1 VSPGSVSMQP
11 SRPWLGVLERDAGSR
26 DEPESA
32 RSLRMELRRWLEENL
47 TEEVREAG
55 HGIHDPANLPVLKAW
70 NARLAE
76 ARWAAISWPEKWGGR
91 DAGLAEQIAYQEE
104 MAWAEAPGP
113 VNVIGVSNIAP
124 AIMAYG
130 TEAQQRR
137 YLPPLLRG
145 EEIWSQGMSEP
156 DAGSDLAGLR
166 TRAVLDGEEFVVT
179 GQKTWNSLGM
189 WADFCQLYVRT
200 DPDAPKREG
209 ITCLLVDMH
218 SPGIEVRPLRTM
230 TGEVAFA
237 DIFFDEV
244 RVPVGSVL
252 GEVDH
257 GWQIAMTTLMHER
270 AGVARLHLLLT
281 TKLARLLQEPR
292 AKEAMKD
299 EALRERLCQLYEKIA
314 CMRWTSQRFLD
325 QSCAGG
331 SSAAGPSAMSGSLAK
346 LAWATAEKELASL
359 ALDILGVGASQ
370 RWTTN
375 LAWAPSASIAG
386 GTTEINLTVLATY
399 GLGLPR

>member
-1 VSPGSVSMQP
+1 VQ
-11 SRPWLGVLERDAGSR
+11 RHEPWLGVLERDAGAR
-26 DEPESA
+26 DEPERA
-32 RSLRMELRRWLEENL
+32 RKMRVELRAWLAENL

-55 HGIHDPANLPVLKAW
+55 HGIYDPANLPVLKAW

-76 ARWAAISWPEKWGGR
+76 ARWAAISWPENWGGR
-91 DAGLAEQIAYQEE
+91 EAGLAEQIAYQEE

-130 TEAQQRR
+130 TEEQQHR
-137 YLPPLLRG
+137 YLPPLLAG
-145 EEIWSQGMSEP
+145 EEIWCQGMSEP

-166 TRAVLDGEEFVVT
+166 TKAIRDGEQFVIT

-209 ITCLLVDMH
+209 ITCVLLDMH
-218 SPGIEVRPLRTM
+218 TPGVEVRPLRTM

-244 RVPVGSVL
+244 RVPVASVL
-252 GEVDH
+252 GQVNH

-270 AGVARLHLLLT
+270 AGVAKLHLLLT
-281 TKLARLLQEPR
+281 TKLSRLLREPR
-292 AKEAMKD
+292 AQEALKD

-325 QSCAGG
+325 QGTSR
-331 SSAAGPSAMSGSLAK
+331 GPSAMAGSLAK
-346 LAWATAEKELASL
+346 LAWAAAEKELASL
-359 ALDILGVGASQ
+359 AIDILGASAS
-370 RWTTN
+370 RTWTTN
-375 LAWAPSASIAG
+375 LAFAPSTSIAG
-386 GTTEINLTVLATY
+386 GTTEINLTVLANY